1 MVSDPVQVI
10 LNPASSSGGGGRLL
24 PQVEARLRARH
35 IDFRLDRTEG
45 PGHAVEL
52 AAAAVKE
59 GVSRLLVVGGDG
71 TVHEVVNGL
80 LGAGPGYALP
90 DMAVLPLGTGNDFY
104 RMVGA
109 PKTLDG
115 AMDMLQWGIPRPFDV
130 GQARWDGGSR
140 WFVNLLGVGID
151 VEVLRRRERVRRL
164 SGLAQYLVALLQAVA
179 GFRPVPIRI
188 RLEDGEVIEEP
199 TTLAGIT
206 VGPSAGGGF
215 LLNPGATPDDGLL
228 DLCFVKA
235 LTLPQVLRYIPRVI
249 RGTHGNLPVVRLRRF
264 REAVLE
270 APGPE
275 PFDFE
280 LDGERMAEPVHR
292 VDVRVDPA
300 RIRVLIPGRGEE

>member
-1 MVSDPVQVI
+1 MTAPVHVI
-10 LNPASSSGGGGRLL
+10 LNPASSGGGGGRLL

-35 IDFRLDRTEG
+35 IHFQLHRTEG

-52 AAAAVKE
+52 GR
-59 GVSRLLVVGGDG
+59 GVVADGAERILVVGGDG

-80 LGAGPGYALP
+80 LQAGEGSALP
-90 DMAVLPLGTGNDFY
+90 DIAVLPLGTGNDFY

-130 GQARWDGGSR
+130 GHARWEGGSR

-151 VEVLRRRERVRRL
+151 VEVLRRREGVRRL
-164 SGLAQYLVALLQAVA
+164 SGLAQYLVALLQAVV
-179 GFRPVPIRI
+179 GFRPVPIRV
-188 RLEDGEVIEEP
+188 RLEDGEVIDEP

-215 LLNPGATPDDGLL
+215 LLNPGATSDDGLL

-235 LTLPQVLRYIPRVI
+235 LTLPQILRYIPRVI

-270 APGPE
+270 APGAE
-275 PFDFE
+275 PFHFE
-280 LDGERMAEPVHR
+280 LDGERMEEAVHR
-292 VDVRVDPA
+292 VEARVEPA
-300 RIRVLIPGRGEE
+300 RIRVLVPGRAEG

>member
-35 IDFRLDRTEG
+35 IEFRLDRTEG
-45 PGHAVEL
+45 PGHAMEL
-52 AAAAVKE
+52 AGAAVAS

-80 LGAGPGYALP
+80 LGAEEGASLP
-90 DMAVLPLGTGNDFY
+90 DIAVLPLGTGNDFY

-130 GQARWDGGSR
+130 GLARWEGGSR

-151 VEVLRRRERVRRL
+151 VEVLRRREGVRRL
-164 SGLAQYLVALLQAVA
+164 RGLAQYLVALLQAVA
-179 GFRPVPIRI
+179 GFTPVPIRI

-215 LLNPGATPDDGLL
+215 LLNPGATSDDGLL

-235 LTLPQVLRYIPRVI
+235 LTLPQILRYIPRVI

-270 APGPE
+270 APGPD
-275 PFDFE
+275 PFHFE
-280 LDGERMAEPVHR
+280 LDGERMEEPVHR
-292 VDVRVDPA
+292 VDVRVEPA
-300 RIRVLIPGRGEE
+300 RIRVLIPGRAEG